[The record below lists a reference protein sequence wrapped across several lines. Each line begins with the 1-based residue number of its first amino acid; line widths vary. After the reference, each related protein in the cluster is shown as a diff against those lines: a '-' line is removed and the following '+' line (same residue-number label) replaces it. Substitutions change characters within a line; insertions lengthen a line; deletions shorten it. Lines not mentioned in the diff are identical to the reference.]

1 MRQIYKIIPKS
12 NGFMR
17 FLCQLLLKIELPYHQ
32 TFIRQE
38 MFDDVATFMIKSI
51 KVNYCRKL

>member
-1 MRQIYKIIPKS
+1 
-12 NGFMR
+12 MR